1 MIELKFVDEEKPVYL
16 DLQGESGSGTS
27 NYNDLPNKPKIN
39 GNELVGDKKA
49 NDLGLVDTETYNEL
63 KKIVDD
69 MVEKRISD
77 ILING
82 TSIVDENG
90 VAGIPIAS
98 ADELG
103 LVKQGNGL
111 YMANGKLCVLV
122 ASTAHI
128 DGRSKGPVLKVES
141 LGYAIKSAMCT
152 DIDEAWTSDEKS
164 RARARMGME
173 WKLLAD
179 MTLEE
184 DVASIEIDSDVNG
197 ETFQVRKMRISF
209 IGENS
214 TTHARLN
221 LYSNP
226 TNVQDTRNM
235 QNIYFYQAFTV
246 GKTKKCVVEIG
257 ERLTSGVCIANCQAT
272 EYALDSPYTLAISD
286 FKAIATRENDFL
298 DRIKMTLGDGVFTSG
313 TRIVI
318 EGCE

>member
-1 MIELKFVDEEKPVYL
+1 MINLELLEEEKPISL
-16 DLQGESGSGTS
+16 DLQGEKGGGTS
-27 NYNDLPNKPKIN
+27 NYDELSNKPKIN

-49 NDLGLVDTETYNEL
+49 SDLGLVDTEMYNALEKL
-63 KKIVDD
+63 VND
-69 MVEKRISD
+69 MVKKRISD

-82 TSIVDENG
+82 TSIVNNG
-90 VAGIPIAS
+90 VADIPIAS
-98 ADELG
+98 ANDLG
-103 LVKQGNGL
+103 LIKQGNGL

-122 ASTAHI
+122 ADTNHI
-128 DGRSKGPVLKVES
+128 DKRSKGPVLKVES

-152 DIDEAWTSDEKS
+152 EIDEAWTSDEKS

-173 WKLLAD
+173 WQVLAD

-184 DVASIEIDSDVNG
+184 DVATIEVATDMNG
-197 ETFQVRKMRISF
+197 NQFQVRKMRISF

-257 ERLTSGVCIANCQAT
+257 ERLVSGVCIANCQAT
-272 EYALDSPYTLAISD
+272 EYALDNPYTLAISD
-286 FKAIATRENDFL
+286 FKAIATRENEFL
-298 DRIKMTLGDGVFTSG
+298 DRIKMTLGDGVFTAG

-318 EGCE
+318 EGV